1 MVQVHGDPNE
11 PSLGAGA
18 AVAPCVTLE
27 ELKAATVA
35 ALAAADVEGR
45 AEREREKQEM
55 LERFRE
61 WKRKDEE
68 RRRQAMPNPKVAQAM
83 AGFCSYTSE

>member
-1 MVQVHGDPNE
+1 M
-11 PSLGAGA
+11 
-18 AVAPCVTLE
+18 TLE

-68 RRRQAMPNPKVAQAM
+68 RRRSSPARRK
-83 AGFCSYTSE
+83 AGRRRYK